1 MAADA
6 PSHASRTLTLRHRYL
21 LLPVRTGAAKRRA
34 RLAIEGRTVREFE
47 IELAEGKPD
56 FHAFLELSSFAG
68 RTAALTVDGL
78 PPGSPALD
86 AVEQSDRLPDEPLAY
101 REARRPQFHFTSRV
115 GWLNDPNGLVYSDGE
130 WHLYYQHNPYGW
142 DWGNMHWGHAV
153 SKDLVHWRELPI
165 ALYPREFG
173 DWAFSGSAVVDRE
186 NTSGFAAG
194 KGDLLVAAYTS
205 TGRGEC
211 ILHSSDRG
219 RTWTEY
225 AGNPVIRHAGR
236 DPRLVWHAP
245 TRRWVMAV
253 YDEHEGG
260 RWIAFYSSPDLK
272 AWSFESRIEGF
283 YECPELFEIAVE
295 GRPDD
300 RRWILYGA
308 DGRYLVGRFDGR
320 AFHAEGEK
328 QQLWYGHFYASQTYS
343 DAPQGRRVQ
352 IGWGNGIA
360 FPGAQWNQQM
370 TFPVELR
377 LRDTGAGLRLFG
389 EPVRELS
396 RLHGRRHPLPAGDLR
411 GERPLEAIPAD
422 TLAVRATFELGTAD
436 SFGFVV
442 RGVPV
447 IYDDQKREIRVGSV
461 TAPLEPQAGRV
472 TLDLLVDRGSIEVF
486 GNHGRVALS
495 AGVAFPEERH
505 DLALF
510 AHGGSCRLVSGQAI
524 ELKSAWR

>member
-1 MAADA
+1 LAADS
-6 PSHASRTLTLRHRYL
+6 PSRASRSLALQRRYL
-21 LLPVRTGAAKRRA
+21 LLPVRTGAPKRRA
-34 RLAIEGRTVREFE
+34 KLAIEGGPVREFE

-56 FHAFLELSSFAG
+56 FQAFLDLSGFRG
-68 RTAALTVDGL
+68 GAALLTVDGL
-78 PPGSPALD
+78 PSGSPALN
-86 AVEQSDRLPDEPLAY
+86 AVEQADRLPDEARAY
-101 REARRPQFHFTSRV
+101 QDPRRPQFHFTSRV
-115 GWLNDPNGLVYSDGE
+115 GWLNDPNGLVYSDGK

-173 DWAFSGSAVVDRE
+173 DWAFSGSAVVDRAD
-186 NTSGFAAG
+186 TSGFSG
-194 KGDLLVAAYTS
+194 GRGELLVAAYTS

-211 ILHSSDRG
+211 ILYSLDKGQS
-219 RTWTEY
+219 WCEY
-225 AGNPVIRHAGR
+225 AGNPVVRHAGR
-236 DPRLVWHAP
+236 DPRLVWYAP

-260 RWIAFYSSPDLK
+260 RWIAFYTSPDLK
-272 AWSFESRIEGF
+272 AWTFESRIEGF

-295 GRPDD
+295 GKPDE
-300 RRWILYGA
+300 RRWILYAA

-320 AFHAEGEK
+320 AFHPEGER
-328 QQLWYGHFYASQTYS
+328 QQLWYGNFYASQIYS
-343 DAPQGRRVQ
+343 NAPDGRRVQ

-360 FPGAQWNQQM
+360 FPGAPWNQQM

-377 LRDTGAGLRLFG
+377 LRESGDGLRLFG

-396 RLHGRRHPLPAGDLR
+396 RLHAREHAIPTGDLR
-411 GERPLEAIPAD
+411 GERPLEEIPAD
-422 TLAVRATFELGTAD
+422 TLAVRATFELGTAN

-447 IYDDQKREIRVGSV
+447 IYDDQKRQLRVGSV
-461 TAPLEPQAGRV
+461 TAPLTPEDGRV
-472 TLDLLVDRGSIEVF
+472 TLQLLVDRGSIEVF
-486 GNHGRVALS
+486 GNYGRVALS
-495 AGVAFPEERH
+495 VGVTFPEERR

-510 AHGGSCRLVSGQAI
+510 AHGGSCRILSGEAI